1 MNRAMLASTL
11 LGTVVASFFL
21 GSWFT
26 RTTAKGKDS
35 PGRKVLYYVD
45 PMHPAYKSDKP
56 GVAPDCGMQLE
67 PVYADG
73 GSPAGDTDHD
83 PATWEK
89 RAVAISAEKQ
99 QLIGVRIGA
108 VERAPL
114 AHTIRTVGRVATD
127 EARIYR
133 INLATDGWIRRV
145 YPPTTGSLVQ
155 KDELLA
161 AFFSSD
167 FVTAEQAYFYALGTR
182 DRLAADPART
192 PEQLALVEAQVR
204 TGEAGLL
211 NLGMGEPQI
220 RDLGR
225 TRELTQDI
233 LVQAPVTGFVIAR
246 NVSPGLRF
254 DRGVELYRVA
264 DLSRIWILADL
275 FEDEATFFRPGAT
288 AHVSLPSSPGR
299 VYEATVSKVLPQFD
313 PTTRTLKVRL
323 ETDNPGFTLRP
334 DMFVD
339 VELPVT
345 LPAAVTLPADA
356 VLDTGLRKTVFVD
369 RGSGFFEP
377 RKVETGWRIGDRVE
391 IVRGLMPGERVVMSG
406 NFLIDSES
414 RFKAAAAGMAGEESE
429 DPVCGME
436 VSEDKARA
444 EGKTSLFEGRT
455 YFFCST
461 GCKAK
466 FDSDPQKYR

>member
-1 MNRAMLASTL
+1 MKRATL
-11 LGTVVASFFL
+11 VILVLGIVIASFFL

-26 RTTAKGKDS
+26 RTTAKS
-35 PGRKVLYYVD
+35 EAPAGRKVLYYVD
-45 PMHPAYKSDKP
+45 PMHPAYRSDKP

-73 GSPAGDTDHD
+73 GPTAQNPA
-83 PATWEK
+83 PWEK

-99 QLIGVRIGA
+99 QLIGVRIGQ

-114 AHTIRTVGRVATD
+114 DHTIRTVGRVATD

-133 INLATDGWIRRV
+133 INLAADGWIRHV
-145 YPPTTGSLVQ
+145 YPPTTGSLVK

-167 FVTAEQAYFYALGTR
+167 FVTVEQSYFYALSTR
-182 DRLAADPART
+182 DRLAADPSRT
-192 PEQLALVEAQVR
+192 PEQVALVDAQVR

-220 RDLGR
+220 RELAR
-225 TRELTQDI
+225 TREVTQDI
-233 LVQAPVTGFVIAR
+233 LVQAPVTGFIVAR

-254 DRGVELYRVA
+254 DRGVELYRLA
-264 DLSRIWILADL
+264 DLSRVWILADL
-275 FEDEATFFRPGAT
+275 FEDEAAFFRSGAT
-288 AHVSLPSSPGR
+288 AHVSLPSAPGK
-299 VYEATVSKVLPQFD
+299 VFEATVSKVLPQFD

-323 ETDNPGFTLRP
+323 EVDNPGFALRP

-369 RGSGFFEP
+369 RGNGFFEP
-377 RKVETGWRIGDRVE
+377 RRVETGWRIGDRVE

-414 RFKAAAAGMAGEESE
+414 RFKAAAAGMLGEESE

-436 VSEDKARA
+436 VNEDKARA
-444 EGKTSLFEGRT
+444 EGKVSVLAGKT

-461 GCKAK
+461 SCKAK
-466 FDSDPQKYR
+466 FDSDPQKYQ